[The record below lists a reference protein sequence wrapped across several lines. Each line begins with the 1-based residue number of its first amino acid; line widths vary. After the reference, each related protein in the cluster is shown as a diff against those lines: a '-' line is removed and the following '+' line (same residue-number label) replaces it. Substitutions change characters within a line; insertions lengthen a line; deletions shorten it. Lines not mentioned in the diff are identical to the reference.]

1 MSRNPTEYR
10 FEEWIELS
18 LRDKGYTTILDTEY
32 DRTQCIL
39 PNHLIHFIQSTQPDK
54 WEKLEEQYGDLTRK
68 RVLTRIS
75 TEISKKGLIKVLRE
89 GVVDRGVYLEM
100 VYFQP
105 KSGLNP
111 EHHDLYGKNKFQL
124 VRQLHYSSQNNNSID
139 LVLFLNGVPL
149 LTMELKNQLTGQNIK
164 HSENQYRYDRNPKNE
179 PLLQFK
185 RCLVHFCVDNDRVS
199 MTTNLRGEKTF
210 FLPYNKGIQNP
221 PVEEDYR
228 TEYLWNDILTP
239 DSLLDII
246 ENFVVEVE
254 EKDYFYNPKKKG
266 IDTESKE
273 LLIFPRY
280 HQLEVIRNLRKSI
293 VQEGVGNN
301 YLIQHTTGSGKSYSI
316 GWLSH
321 TLTSLYQ
328 NPTDTKRMFD
338 TIIVITDRKV
348 LDKQLQ
354 STIKSLERTRGVVNP
369 VDMNSQQ
376 LKSLLEGGKD
386 IIITTI
392 QKFPYIS
399 ETITSLGNRTFG
411 VVIDE
416 VHSSQSGETSKEMKK
431 SLSKFH
437 IEMDEEE
444 GFDYEITSVKKSDS
458 EGNNPIYRSSDSPE
472 LQRTKLLKSLEQ
484 KTKRDNPSPT
494 IPIQCFSPSTRDLP
508 LMC

>member
-39 PNHLIHFIQSTQPDK
+39 PNHLLHFIQSTQPDK

-89 GVVDRGVYLEM
+89 GVVDRGVYLDM

-124 VRQLHYSSQNNNSID
+124 VRQLHYSTQNNNSID
-139 LVLFLNGVPL
+139 LVLFLNGIPL

-221 PVEEDYR
+221 PVEGDYR

-254 EKDYFYNPKKKG
+254 EKEYFYNPKKKG

-328 NPTDTKRMFD
+328 NPTDSF
-338 TIIVITDRKV
+338 RKV
-348 LDKQLQ
+348 LETTTL
-354 STIKSLERTRGVVNP
+354 SNIPP
-369 VDMNSQQ
+369 VP
-376 LKSLLEGGKD
+376 E
-386 IIITTI
+386 
-392 QKFPYIS
+392 
-399 ETITSLGNRTFG
+399 
-411 VVIDE
+411 
-416 VHSSQSGETSKEMKK
+416 
-431 SLSKFH
+431 
-437 IEMDEEE
+437 
-444 GFDYEITSVKKSDS
+444 
-458 EGNNPIYRSSDSPE
+458 NPI
-472 LQRTKLLKSLEQ
+472 
-484 KTKRDNPSPT
+484 PSVGCP
-494 IPIQCFSPSTRDLP
+494 IP
-508 LMC
+508 